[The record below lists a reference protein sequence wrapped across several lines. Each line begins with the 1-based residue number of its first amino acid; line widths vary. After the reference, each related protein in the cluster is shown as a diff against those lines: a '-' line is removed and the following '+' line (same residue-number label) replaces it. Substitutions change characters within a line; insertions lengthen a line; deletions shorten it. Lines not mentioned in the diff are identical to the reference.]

1 MDITFGGDKVT
12 LEGKEIKIG
21 DVAPSFKAV
30 NKDLSDFNSEDLKGK
45 IVVYSVAPSID
56 TPVCALQAT
65 TFNEEATKLSDDVKI
80 VTVTVDL
87 PFAQERFCSVKGI
100 DNADIVSDYR
110 YKEFGKK
117 FGFMMEE
124 LQLLA
129 RGVVI
134 VDRDGKVAYVE
145 YVPEVT
151 NDVNFDKALE
161 EVKKLKWSTL
171 I

>member
-1 MDITFGGDKVT
+1 MDITFGGNKVN
-12 LEGKEIKIG
+12 LEGKEIKVG
-21 DVAPSFKAV
+21 DLAPSFKAV
-30 NKDLSDFNSEDLKGK
+30 KRNLSDFNSDDLKGK

-100 DNADIVSDYR
+100 KNADIVSDYK

-117 FGFMMEE
+117 FGFMIEE

-151 NDVNFDKALE
+151 HDVNFDKALE
-161 EVKKLKWSTL
+161 EVKKLK
-171 I
+171 

>member
-1 MDITFGGDKVT
+1 MDITFGGDKVN
-12 LEGKEIKIG
+12 LEGKEIKVG
-21 DVAPSFKAV
+21 DMAPSFKAV
-30 NKDLSDFNSEDLKGK
+30 NKDLSDFNSEDLKEK

-110 YKEFGKK
+110 YKEFGQK

-161 EVKKLKWSTL
+161 EVKKLS
-171 I
+171 

>member
-12 LEGKEIKIG
+12 LEGKEIKVG

-161 EVKKLKWSTL
+161 EVKKLK
-171 I
+171 

>member
-1 MDITFGGDKVT
+1 MNITFAGNKVN
-12 LEGKEIKIG
+12 LEGKEIKVG
-21 DVAPSFKAV
+21 DLAPSFKAV
-30 NKDLSDFNSEDLKGK
+30 KRDLSDFSSDDLKGK

-56 TPVCALQAT
+56 TPVCALQTT

-100 DNADIVSDYR
+100 ENADIVSDYK
-110 YKEFGKK
+110 YKEFGEK
-117 FGFMMEE
+117 FGFTIKEF
-124 LQLLA
+124 QLLA

-151 NDVNFDKALE
+151 HDVNFDKALE
-161 EVKKLKWSTL
+161 EVKKLK
-171 I
+171 

>member
-12 LEGKEIKIG
+12 LEGKEIKVG
-21 DVAPSFKAV
+21 DIAPEFKAV
-30 NKDLSDFNSEDLKGK
+30 NKDLSDLKGK

-56 TPVCALQAT
+56 TPVCAIQAT
-65 TFNEEATKLSDDVKI
+65 TFNEEATKLSDDIKI
-80 VTVTVDL
+80 VTVTMDL

-100 DNADIVSDYR
+100 DNADIISDYR

-117 FGFMMEE
+117 YGFLIDE

-134 VDRDGKVAYVE
+134 VDREGKVQYVE

-151 NDVNFDKALE
+151 DEVNFDKALE
-161 EVKKLKWSTL
+161 EVKKLK
-171 I
+171 

>member
-161 EVKKLKWSTL
+161 EVKKLK
-171 I
+171 

>member
-1 MDITFGGDKVT
+1 MISSLITKS
-12 LEGKEIKIG
+12 I
-21 DVAPSFKAV
+21 APPARASI
-30 NKDLSDFNSEDLKGK
+30 NP
-45 IVVYSVAPSID
+45 SVDENID
-56 TPVCALQAT
+56 TSQTPKPVCALQAT

-110 YKEFGKK
+110 YKEFGQK

-151 NDVNFDKALE
+151 DDVNFDKALE
-161 EVKKLKWSTL
+161 EVKKLS
-171 I
+171 

>member
-1 MDITFGGDKVT
+1 MDITFGGDKVN
-12 LEGKEIKIG
+12 LEGKEIKVG

-30 NKDLSDFNSEDLKGK
+30 NKDLTDFNSEDLKGK

-110 YKEFGKK
+110 YKEFGQK

>member
-12 LEGKEIKIG
+12 LEGKEIKVG

-110 YKEFGKK
+110 YKEFGQK

-161 EVKKLKWSTL
+161 EVKKLK
-171 I
+171 

>member
-12 LEGKEIKIG
+12 LEGKEIKVG

-100 DNADIVSDYR
+100 DNADIVSDYK
-110 YKEFGKK
+110 YKEFGQK
-117 FGFMMEE
+117 FGFMIEE

-161 EVKKLKWSTL
+161 EVKKLK
-171 I
+171 

>member
-1 MDITFGGDKVT
+1 MDITFGGNKVN
-12 LEGKEIKIG
+12 LEGKEIKVG
-21 DVAPSFKAV
+21 NVAPSFKAV

-110 YKEFGKK
+110 YKEFGQK
-117 FGFMMEE
+117 FGFMIEE

-161 EVKKLKWSTL
+161 EVKKLS
-171 I
+171 

>member
-12 LEGKEIKIG
+12 LEGKEIKVG

-56 TPVCALQAT
+56 TPVCALQTT

-110 YKEFGKK
+110 YKEFGQK

-151 NDVNFDKALE
+151 NDVDFDKALE

>member
-12 LEGKEIKIG
+12 LEGKEIKVG

-56 TPVCALQAT
+56 TPVCALQTT

-110 YKEFGKK
+110 YKEFGHK

>member
-1 MDITFGGDKVT
+1 MDITFGGDKVN
-12 LEGKEIKIG
+12 LEGKEIKVG
-21 DVAPSFKAV
+21 DMAPSFKAV

-110 YKEFGKK
+110 YKEFGQK

-161 EVKKLKWSTL
+161 EVKKLS
-171 I
+171 

>member
-1 MDITFGGDKVT
+1 MNITFGGNKVT
-12 LEGKEIKIG
+12 LEGKEIKVG
-21 DVAPSFKAV
+21 DLAPSFKAV

-110 YKEFGKK
+110 YKEFGQK

>member
-12 LEGKEIKIG
+12 LEGKEIKVG
-21 DVAPSFKAV
+21 DAAPSFKAV

-56 TPVCALQAT
+56 TPVCALQTT

-110 YKEFGKK
+110 YKEFGQK

-161 EVKKLKWSTL
+161 EVKKLK
-171 I
+171 

>member
-12 LEGKEIKIG
+12 LEGKEIKVG
-21 DVAPSFKAV
+21 DIAPFFKAI

-110 YKEFGKK
+110 YKEFGQK

-161 EVKKLKWSTL
+161 EVKKLK
-171 I
+171 

>member
-1 MDITFGGDKVT
+1 MDITFGGDKVN
-12 LEGKEIKIG
+12 LEGKEIKVG
-21 DVAPSFKAV
+21 DMAPSFKAV

-110 YKEFGKK
+110 YKEFGQK

-161 EVKKLKWSTL
+161 EVKKLK
-171 I
+171 

>member
-12 LEGKEIKIG
+12 LEGKEIKVG
-21 DVAPSFKAV
+21 DMAPSFKAV

-65 TFNEEATKLSDDVKI
+65 TFNEEATNLSDDVKI

-110 YKEFGKK
+110 YKEFGQK

-151 NDVNFDKALE
+151 DDVNFDKALE
-161 EVKKLKWSTL
+161 EVKKLS
-171 I
+171 

>member
-1 MDITFGGDKVT
+1 MDITFGGDKVN
-12 LEGKEIKIG
+12 LEGKEIKVG

-110 YKEFGKK
+110 YKEFGQK

-151 NDVNFDKALE
+151 DDVNFDKALE
-161 EVKKLKWSTL
+161 EVKKLS
-171 I
+171 

>member
-12 LEGKEIKIG
+12 LKGKEIKVG

-134 VDRDGKVAYVE
+134 VDRDGKVQYVE

-151 NDVNFDKALE
+151 NDVNFDRALE
-161 EVKKLKWSTL
+161 EVKKLK
-171 I
+171 

>member
-12 LEGKEIKIG
+12 LEGKEIKVG

-56 TPVCALQAT
+56 TPVCALQTT

-110 YKEFGKK
+110 YKEFGQK

-151 NDVNFDKALE
+151 HDVNFDKALE
-161 EVKKLKWSTL
+161 EVKKLK
-171 I
+171 

>member
-1 MDITFGGDKVT
+1 MDITFGGNKVN
-12 LEGKEIKIG
+12 LEGKEIKVG
-21 DVAPSFKAV
+21 DLAPSFKAV
-30 NKDLSDFNSEDLKGK
+30 KRDLSDFNSDELKGK

-100 DNADIVSDYR
+100 KNADIVSDYK

-117 FGFMMEE
+117 FGFMIEE
-124 LQLLA
+124 FQLLA

-151 NDVNFDKALE
+151 HDVNFDKALE
-161 EVKKLKWSTL
+161 EVLKLK
-171 I
+171 

>member
-12 LEGKEIKIG
+12 LEGKEIKVG

-56 TPVCALQAT
+56 TPVCALQTT

-110 YKEFGKK
+110 YKEFGQK

>member
-12 LEGKEIKIG
+12 LEGKEIKVG
-21 DVAPSFKAV
+21 DIAPSFKAV

-56 TPVCALQAT
+56 TPVCALQTT

-110 YKEFGKK
+110 YKEFGQK

>member
-1 MDITFGGDKVT
+1 MNITFGGNKVN
-12 LEGKEIKIG
+12 LAGKEIKVG
-21 DVAPSFKAV
+21 DVAPEFKAV
-30 NKDLSDFNSEDLKGK
+30 NKDLSDFNSSDLKGK

-56 TPVCALQAT
+56 TPVCAIQAT
-65 TFNEEATKLSDDVKI
+65 TFNEEATKLSDDIKI

-100 DNADIVSDYR
+100 DNADIISDYR

-117 FGFMMEE
+117 YGFLIDE

-134 VDRDGKVAYVE
+134 VDREGKVQYVE

-151 NDVNFDKALE
+151 DEVNFDKALE
-161 EVKKLKWSTL
+161 EVKKLKWLMS

>member
-1 MDITFGGDKVT
+1 MDITFGGNKVN
-12 LEGKEIKIG
+12 LEGKEIKVG
-21 DVAPSFKAV
+21 DMAPEFKAV
-30 NKDLSDFNSEDLKGK
+30 KRDLSEFNSADLNGK

-56 TPVCALQAT
+56 TPVCAIQAT

-87 PFAQERFCSVKGI
+87 PFAQDRFCSVKGI
-100 DNADIVSDYR
+100 ENADIVSDYNYR
-110 YKEFGKK
+110 EFGEKYGFMIKEFK
-117 FGFMMEE
+117 
-124 LQLLA
+124 LLA

-151 NDVNFDKALE
+151 NEVNFEKALE
-161 EVKKLKWSTL
+161 EVKKLKW
-171 I
+171 

>member
-12 LEGKEIKIG
+12 LEGKEIKVG

-30 NKDLSDFNSEDLKGK
+30 NRDLSDFNSEDLKGK

-56 TPVCALQAT
+56 TPVCALQTT

-110 YKEFGKK
+110 YKEFGQK

>member
-1 MDITFGGDKVT
+1 MDITFGGDKVN
-12 LEGKEIKIG
+12 LEGKEIKVG
-21 DVAPSFKAV
+21 DMAPSFKAV

-110 YKEFGKK
+110 YKEFGQK

-151 NDVNFDKALE
+151 DDVNFDKALE
-161 EVKKLKWSTL
+161 EVKKLS
-171 I
+171 

>member
-1 MDITFGGDKVT
+1 MDITFGGDKVN
-12 LEGKEIKIG
+12 LEGKEIKVG

-110 YKEFGKK
+110 YKEFGQK
-117 FGFMMEE
+117 FGFMMKE

-161 EVKKLKWSTL
+161 EVKKLS
-171 I
+171 

>member
-12 LEGKEIKIG
+12 LEGKEIKVG

-110 YKEFGKK
+110 YKEFGQK

-151 NDVNFDKALE
+151 DDVNFDKALE
-161 EVKKLKWSTL
+161 EVKKLS
-171 I
+171 

>member
-1 MDITFGGDKVT
+1 MDITFGGNKVN
-12 LEGKEIKIG
+12 LEGKEIKVG

-110 YKEFGKK
+110 YKEFGQK

-161 EVKKLKWSTL
+161 EVKKLS
-171 I
+171 

>member
-12 LEGKEIKIG
+12 LEGKEIKVG

-56 TPVCALQAT
+56 TPVCALQTT
-65 TFNEEATKLSDDVKI
+65 TFNEEATKLSGDVKI

-110 YKEFGKK
+110 YKEFGQK

>member
-12 LEGKEIKIG
+12 LEGKEIKVG

-110 YKEFGKK
+110 YKEFGQK
-117 FGFMMEE
+117 FGFMIEE

-134 VDRDGKVAYVE
+134 VDRDGKVQYVE

-161 EVKKLKWSTL
+161 EVKKLK
-171 I
+171 

>member
-12 LEGKEIKIG
+12 LEGKEIKVG

-56 TPVCALQAT
+56 TPVCALQTT

-110 YKEFGKK
+110 YKEFGQK
-117 FGFMMEE
+117 FGFLMEE

>member
-12 LEGKEIKIG
+12 LEGKEIKVG

-100 DNADIVSDYR
+100 DNADIVSDYK
-110 YKEFGKK
+110 YKEFGQK
-117 FGFMMEE
+117 FGFMIEE